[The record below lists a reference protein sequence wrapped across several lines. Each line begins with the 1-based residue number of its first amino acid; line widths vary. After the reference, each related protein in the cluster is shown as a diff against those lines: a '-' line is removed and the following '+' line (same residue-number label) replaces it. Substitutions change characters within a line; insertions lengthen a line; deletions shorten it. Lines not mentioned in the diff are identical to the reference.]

1 MTETILAA
9 ITAIV
14 TAPLTALL
22 TAILLR
28 SKHKAEDDKLNAEGE
43 KFRAEIKEPL
53 SDVRGKELDNDK
65 KAIHM
70 IMELVVEPLRR
81 DMKQLQQKVDILT
94 NAIEKINSCPHA
106 DSCPVSYELRRPKKG
121 DAGNPHRGSIVHLP
135 TNRGNDPPAGG
146 DGVND

>member
-9 ITAIV
+9 IVAII

-22 TAILLR
+22 TAIFLR
-28 SKHKAEDDKLNAEGE
+28 SKHKAEVDKL
-43 KFRAEIKEPL
+43 RAEVRETL
-53 SDVRGKELDNDK
+53 ADVRGKELDNDK
-65 KAIHM
+65 KAINM

-81 DMKQLQQKVDILT
+81 DMLQLQQKVDTLT

-106 DSCPVSYELRRPKKG
+106 DSCPVSHELRRPKKS
-121 DAGNPHRGSIVHLP
+121 DTGNPHRGSIVHLP

-146 DGVND
+146 DGGND

>member
-22 TAILLR
+22 TAIFLR
-28 SKHKAEDDKLNAEGE
+28 SKHKAEVEKL
-43 KFRAEIKEPL
+43 RAEVRETL
-53 SDVRGKELDNDK
+53 ADVRGKELDNDK
-65 KAIHM
+65 KAIEM

-81 DMKQLQQKVDILT
+81 DMKQLQQKVDTLT

-106 DSCPVSYELRRPKKG
+106 GSCPVSHELRHPKKN
-121 DAGNPHRGSIVHLP
+121 DAGNLHRGSIVHLP
-135 TNRGNDPPAGG
+135 TNRGNDPPAAGG
-146 DGVND
+146 DGED